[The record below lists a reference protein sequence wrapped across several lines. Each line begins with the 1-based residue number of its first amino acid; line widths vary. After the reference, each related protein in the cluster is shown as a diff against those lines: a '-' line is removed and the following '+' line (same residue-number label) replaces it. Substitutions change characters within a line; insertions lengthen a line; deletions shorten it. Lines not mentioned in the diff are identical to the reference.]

1 MSEKKKKTTQ
11 TKSTGTKTAK
21 TTPAKPAPAKTASPK
36 AAPAKPAP
44 AKEAIPK
51 AAPPKPAPAKEVP
64 PKAAPPK
71 AAPPKPAPAKE
82 ATPKAAPPKAAPVQE
97 APAKARAKVVLRE
110 GLILKEAAERMKMKP
125 KDLLD
130 KLAAK
135 RIRAEL
141 TEFVDENLA
150 AAISRATSFDVEFVG
165 LEEEMRLQS
174 EAKPENLRTRPPVV
188 TIMGHVDH
196 GKTTLL
202 DAIRSSKL
210 VDKESGGIT
219 QHIGAYQ
226 VAVKDRSI
234 TFIDTPGH
242 EAFTQLRSRGARLT
256 DIVVLVVAADDGI
269 MPQTKEAINHA
280 RAADVPIIVAINKID
295 KPEANT
301 ERVKQQLS
309 KENLLVEEWG
319 GKTISVELSAK
330 DKKNIDELLEMI
342 LLLAD
347 ILEIK
352 ANPEGPAQGIV
363 LEARLDSQK
372 GPVGTVVLMQ
382 GTLATGEA
390 FVAGT
395 VPGKVRALFD
405 EKGRPLKSAGPSTPV
420 EIMGFTDVPLAGDH
434 LQVVVSPMSAKAVA
448 DFRSSRLKKAEAGPS
463 DQVTLDELFK
473 RIEQGQSKELALVLK
488 ADVQGSV
495 EVLMDIIPPL
505 GTEKV
510 KIRIVHAATGT
521 INEADVLLASASKAI
536 VIGYNVKPAQ
546 KILDLARKEN
556 VEIRSYKI
564 IYQLTDE
571 IKKAVIGLLEPIIRE
586 VYLGRAEIRKV
597 FQIPK
602 TGTIAGCY
610 VQDGKITRN
619 SEIRVL
625 RNKEVIHQGRIS
637 SLKHVK
643 ENVTEVKKDYECGIG
658 LDKFQG
664 FQPGD
669 VIESF
674 VKEKVKAT

>member
-1 MSEKKKKTTQ
+1 MSEKTKKPTPKKTTA
-11 TKSTGTKTAK
+11 KK
-21 TTPAKPAPAKTASPK
+21 TTK

-44 AKEAIPK
+44 VKPVPAREAPPKEAPAKTAPAKPSHPK
-51 AAPPKPAPAKEVP
+51 ETPAKSVPVKPAPAKPVPPKEVP
-64 PKAAPPK
+64 PKAAP
-71 AAPPKPAPAKE
+71 AK
-82 ATPKAAPPKAAPVQE
+82 E
-97 APAKARAKVVLRE
+97 APAKARTPVFFRE
-110 GLILKEAAERMKMKP
+110 GLVLKEAAERLKMKP

-135 RIRAEL
+135 RIPASL
-141 TEFVDENLA
+141 TDFVDESLTE
-150 AAISRATSFDVEFVG
+150 AIARVTPFDAEFVT
-165 LEEEMRLQS
+165 LEREMRDIAEANPETLQARS
-174 EAKPENLRTRPPVV
+174 PVV

-202 DAIRSSKL
+202 DAIRSSNL

-226 VAVKDRSI
+226 VSVKGRPI

-280 RAADVPIIVAINKID
+280 RAAEVPIIVAINKID
-295 KPEANT
+295 KPEANS

-319 GKTISVELSAK
+319 GKTISVEISAK
-330 DKKNIDELLEMI
+330 DKKNIDDLMEMI

-352 ANPEGPAQGIV
+352 ANPKGPAQGVV

-382 GTLATGEA
+382 GSLSPGEA

-405 EKGRPLKSAGPSTPV
+405 GSGRPLKSAGPSTPV
-420 EIMGFTDVPLAGDH
+420 EIMGFTEVPQAGDH
-434 LQVVVSPMSAKAVA
+434 FQVVESAAAANAIA
-448 DFRSSRLKKAEAGPS
+448 DFRKSRLKKTETASP
-463 DQVTLDELFK
+463 DQVTLDDLFK
-473 RIEQGQSKELALVLK
+473 RIEQGQSKELSLVIK

-495 EVLMDIIPPL
+495 EVLMDIVPPL

-510 KIRIVHAATGT
+510 KIKIVHAATGT

-536 VIGYNVKPAQ
+536 IIGYNVKPTQ
-546 KILDLARKEN
+546 KIADLARREN

-564 IYQLTDE
+564 IYQLTEE

-586 VYLGRAEIRKV
+586 VYIGRAEIRRV

-602 TGTIAGCY
+602 TGSIAGCY

-619 SEIRVL
+619 AEIRVL
-625 RNKEVIHQGRIS
+625 RNKEVLHQGRIS

-658 LDKFQG
+658 LDRFQD

-669 VIESF
+669 LIEAF